1 MTLKEANE
9 ALESLENEENYW
21 LNQKELLLSIVLP
34 KATDTTVE
42 QVDGGKRED
51 RHLKY
56 VEIEEEKQINATLDY
71 IFKRKQNLLNW
82 LNNELKILLKYGE
95 VEAVIIQLKENKR
108 IKDNKTGKYREMTWE
123 EIAEEVH
130 WSKSFCR
137 NVYRSYKRKRDI
149 G

>member
-9 ALESLENEENYW
+9 TLESLENEENYW
-21 LNQKELLLSIVLP
+21 LNQKEILLSMVLP

-123 EIAEEVH
+123 EISEEVH

>member
-9 ALESLENEENYW
+9 TLESLENEENYW